1 MRINK
6 TCIATHCTTLNQVTE
21 ASVCTDFAL
30 VCGESSFSL
39 EQTDVGGLRTMTR
52 CVPYRRE
59 HGLAVNRNNGLM
71 GGKAMRFLLNKKE
84 KERDKVRGGLNLVD
98 FFFPIPQM
106 IIKRYLLIREFLK

>member
-1 MRINK
+1 MR
-6 TCIATHCTTLNQVTE
+6 
-21 ASVCTDFAL
+21 D
-30 VCGESSFSL
+30 ESSFSL
-39 EQTDVGGLRTMTR
+39 EQTDGGGLQTMTH

-98 FFFPIPQM
+98 FFSLPQM
-106 IIKRYLLIREFLK
+106 IIKSYLSIREFFK

>member
-1 MRINK
+1 M
-6 TCIATHCTTLNQVTE
+6 TE

-98 FFFPIPQM
+98 FFFFPIPQM